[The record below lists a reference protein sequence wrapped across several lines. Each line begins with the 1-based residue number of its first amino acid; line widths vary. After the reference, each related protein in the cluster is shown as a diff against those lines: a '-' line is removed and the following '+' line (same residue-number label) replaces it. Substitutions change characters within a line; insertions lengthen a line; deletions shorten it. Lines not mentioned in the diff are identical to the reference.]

1 MWYVTMFNVTDG
13 HNISIGNNDFTL
25 LRIQQDVKKRAVIS

>member
-13 HNISIGNNDFTL
+13 YNISFGNNDFSL
-25 LRIQQDVKKRAVIS
+25 LRIQQDVKKRVVIR